1 MRVRV
6 IKRYSECFKRQV
18 VEELESGRF
27 ASITQAR
34 LHHGISGMGT
44 VQKWIKN
51 YGRNHLQAKVVRV
64 EKPDEQDQIRAFRKR
79 VAQLEQALGQ
89 TQAENVLNATF
100 LKLACERM
108 GQDVENFKK
117 NCDGKPS
124 TGTKGSGRAG

>member
-18 VEELESGRF
+18 VEELEGGRF
-27 ASITQAR
+27 DSITQAR
-34 LHHGISGMGT
+34 LHHGIPGATT

-51 YGRNHLQAKVVRV
+51 YGRNHLQAKVIRV
-64 EKPDEQDQIRAFRKR
+64 EKPDEQDQIRAYKKR
-79 VAQLEQALGQ
+79 VAQLEQALGK

-108 GQDVENFKK
+108 GMDVESFKK

-124 TGTKGSGRAG
+124 TGPKGSAQAG

>member
-18 VEELESGRF
+18 VDELESGRF
-27 ASITQAR
+27 DSITQAR
-34 LHHGISGMGT
+34 LHHGIPGTTT
-44 VQKWIKN
+44 VQAWIKN

-64 EKPDEQDQIRAFRKR
+64 EKPDEQDQLRAYKKR
-79 VAQLEQALGQ
+79 VSQLEQALGK

-100 LKLACERM
+100 LKLACEWM

>member
-18 VEELESGRF
+18 VEELEGGRF
-27 ASITQAR
+27 DSITQAR
-34 LHHGISGMGT
+34 LHHGIPGATT

-51 YGRNHLQAKVVRV
+51 YGRNHLQAKVIRV
-64 EKPDEQDQIRAFRKR
+64 EKPDEQDQIRAYKKR
-79 VAQLEQALGQ
+79 VAQLEQALGK

-108 GQDVENFKK
+108 GMDVESFKK
-117 NCDGKPS
+117 NSDGKPS
-124 TGTKGSGRAG
+124 TGPKGSAQAG